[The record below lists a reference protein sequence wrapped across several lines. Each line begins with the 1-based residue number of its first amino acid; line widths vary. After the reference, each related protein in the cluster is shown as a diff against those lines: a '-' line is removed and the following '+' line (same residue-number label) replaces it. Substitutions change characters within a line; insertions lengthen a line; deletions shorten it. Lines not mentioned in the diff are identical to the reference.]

1 MTLDRVA
8 AAFALALC
16 AACGEREAQVQRPA
30 PDRQVLRSAPV
41 VPAPSPPPSAP
52 RGGAEP
58 RAVAERG
65 DLAADET
72 GTIDLFERSKGAVVH
87 ITTTQ
92 RVRDPWSRN
101 VMSIPSGTGSGFIW
115 DAEGHVVTNNH
126 VVAEASGA
134 QVRLNDGRDYAA
146 ALVGTSPA
154 HDLAV
159 LRIAVEERRPTALP
173 LGTSANLR
181 VGQKVFAIG
190 NPFGLDWSLTT
201 GVVSA
206 LNRSLPTQ
214 DETGLI
220 QDLIQTD
227 AAINPGNSGGPLLD
241 SAGRL
246 IGVNTAIFSPSGAYA
261 GVGFAVPVD
270 TVNRVVPQLIS
281 RGRYTRPVLGV
292 TVDAGLNEMVQRRM
306 GVKGVAVAAVER
318 GSAAAEAGLRGAQID
333 RRGGVVPGDLILS
346 VDARPVSE
354 PADLVARLD
363 EKKVGDTVTLRIL
376 REGRESEV
384 RAKLRASN
392 R

>member
-1 MTLDRVA
+1 MTRII
-8 AAFALALC
+8 FALALALAL
-16 AACGEREAQVQRPA
+16 AACGEREPQVQRRA
-30 PDRQVLRSAPV
+30 PEPQPRTAPV
-41 VPAPSPPPSAP
+41 VPSPAPPPSAP

-65 DLAADET
+65 DLAADEVA
-72 GTIDLFERSKGAVVH
+72 TIELFERSKGAVVH

-92 RVRDPWSRN
+92 RVRDLRSRN
-101 VMSIPSGTGSGFIW
+101 IMSIPSGTGSGFLW

-159 LRIAVEERRPTALP
+159 LRIDVKERPPGALP
-173 LGTSANLR
+173 IGTSANLR

-214 DETGLI
+214 DGAGLI
-220 QDLIQTD
+220 QDLVQTD

-281 RGRYTRPVLGV
+281 RGRYVRPVLGV
-292 TVDAGLNEMVQRRM
+292 SVDAGLNELVQRQLGR
-306 GVKGVAVAAVER
+306 KGVAVAAVER
-318 GSAAAEAGLRGAQID
+318 GSAAAEAGLRAAQVD
-333 RRGGVVPGDLILS
+333 RRGEVVAGDFILA
-346 VDARPVSE
+346 VDGRAVHE
-354 PADLVARLD
+354 PAELIARLD
-363 EKKVGDTVTLRIL
+363 EKKVGDLVRLTVL
-376 REGRESEV
+376 REGRESELQ
-384 RAKLRASN
+384 AKLRAG

>member
-1 MTLDRVA
+1 MNRTCIAVV
-8 AAFALALC
+8 LALC
-16 AACGEREAQVQRPA
+16 AAACGEREPPRSARSPQ
-30 PDRQVLRSAPV
+30 DRQVQRSAPV
-41 VPAPSPPPSAP
+41 VPEPAPPPSAP

-58 RAVAERG
+58 RAVAQRG
-65 DLAADET
+65 DLAADEA

-101 VMSIPSGTGSGFIW
+101 VMSIPSGTGSGFLW

-126 VVAEASGA
+126 VVAQASGA

-146 ALVGTSPA
+146 ALVGISPA

-159 LRIAVEERRPTALP
+159 LRIEVKERRPEALP
-173 LGTSANLR
+173 IGTSANLR

-292 TVDAGLNEMVQRRM
+292 SVDASLNEMVQRRM
-306 GVKGVAVAAVER
+306 GVKGVAVAEVER
-318 GSAAAEAGLRGAQID
+318 GSAAAEAGLRAAQID
-333 RRGGVVPGDLILS
+333 RRGGVVPGDLILA
-346 VDARPVSE
+346 VDGREVHE
-354 PADLVARLD
+354 PADLIARLD
-363 EKKVGDTVTLRIL
+363 EKRVGDTVTLRVL
-376 REGRESEV
+376 RDGRENEV
-384 RAKLRASN
+384 RAKLRAS

>member
-1 MTLDRVA
+1 MSRIVLTLLIASV
-8 AAFALALC
+8 L
-16 AACGEREAQVQRPA
+16 AACGEREAPPQAQRA
-30 PDRQVLRSAPV
+30 PQDRQPRTAPV
-41 VPAPSPPPSAP
+41 VPTPAPPPSDP

-58 RAVAERG
+58 RAVADRG
-65 DLAADET
+65 DLAADEVA
-72 GTIDLFERSKGAVVH
+72 TIDLFERSKGAVVH

-101 VMSIPSGTGSGFIW
+101 VMSIPSGTGSGFVW
-115 DAEGHVVTNNH
+115 DGDGHVVTNNH
-126 VVAEASGA
+126 VIAQASGA
-134 QVRLNDGRDYAA
+134 QVRLNDGREVPA

-159 LRIAVEERRPTALP
+159 LRIQVKERQPAALP
-173 LGTSANLR
+173 IGTSANLR

-220 QDLIQTD
+220 QDLVQTD

-281 RGRYTRPVLGV
+281 RGRYTRPLLGV
-292 TVDAGLNEMVQRRM
+292 SVDAGLNEMVERQM

-318 GSAAAEAGLRGAQID
+318 GSPAAEAGLRGARQD
-333 RRGGVVPGDLILS
+333 RSGGIVPGDLILA
-346 VDARPVSE
+346 VDGRAVTE
-354 PADLVARLD
+354 PADLIARLD
-363 EKKVGDTVTLRIL
+363 ERKVGDVVKLRVL
-376 REGRESEV
+376 RDGRETEV
-384 RAKLRASN
+384 SAKLAAS
-392 R
+392 RR

>member
-1 MTLDRVA
+1 MPTKTLIL
-8 AAFALALC
+8 ALAVCL
-16 AACGEREAQVQRPA
+16 AACGEREPPQQAQRQAPERQVQR
-30 PDRQVLRSAPV
+30 APV
-41 VPAPSPPPSAP
+41 VPEPAPPPSAP

-58 RAVAERG
+58 RKVAERG
-65 DLAADET
+65 DLAADELA
-72 GTIDLFERSKGAVVH
+72 TIDLFERSKGAVVH

-92 RVRDPWSRN
+92 RVRDLRSRN
-101 VMSIPSGTGSGFIW
+101 VMNIPSGTGSGFIW
-115 DAEGHVVTNNH
+115 DGDGHVVTNNH
-126 VVAEASGA
+126 VIAQASGA
-134 QVRLNDGRDYAA
+134 LVRLNDGREVPA
-146 ALVGTSPA
+146 ALVGTSIA

-159 LRIAVEERRPTALP
+159 LRIAVPERPPTALP
-173 LGTSANLR
+173 IGTSANLK

-292 TVDAGLNEMVQRRM
+292 SVDGGLNEMMQRRT

-318 GSAAAEAGLRGAQID
+318 GSAAAEAGLRPAQVD
-333 RRGGVVPGDLILS
+333 RRGGVTPGDMILAVDGRAVNDPSDLI
-346 VDARPVSE
+346 
-354 PADLVARLD
+354 ARLD
-363 EKKVGDTVTLRIL
+363 EKNVGDTVALRLL
-376 REGRESEV
+376 RDGRESEV
-384 RAKLRASN
+384 RVKLRAGD